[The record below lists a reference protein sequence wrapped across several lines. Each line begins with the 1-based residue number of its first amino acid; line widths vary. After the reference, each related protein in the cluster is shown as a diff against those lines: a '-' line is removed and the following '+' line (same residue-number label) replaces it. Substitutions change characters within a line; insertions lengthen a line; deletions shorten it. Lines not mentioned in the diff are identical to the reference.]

1 MYANAELTSIDVTLM
16 CKSSGPRSCIG
27 RKYSSTEA
35 VCFLAH
41 LLRDWRVEPLFL
53 VRPNGQ
59 VESVDEWRERVFRA
73 DVMVTLGI
81 KDHGVRFVRRK

>member
-1 MYANAELTSIDVTLM
+1 MLPISLSLAPIDM
-16 CKSSGPRSCIG
+16 RNSGTRSCIG

-41 LLRDWRVEPLFL
+41 LLRDWRVEPLFS
-53 VRPNGQ
+53 VRPNGE
-59 VESVDEWRERVFRA
+59 VESADQWRERVFQA
-73 DVMVTLGI
+73 DIMLTLGI